1 MTLSRWFRAT
11 SWQRLRLPLLFT
23 LTLPVLALMELN
35 IDRLARGVDQ
45 PLYYSARLDEVS
57 KMDLEATQLFDAA
70 SRFVAGDAGVSR
82 DDLTMLLDI
91 FWGRVDATKTP
102 SYMTVLGA
110 ANVDLNLPVELFQA
124 LPRFEAAV
132 NALVL
137 GQPASLAALMA
148 LKDLYGPR
156 LHRINEVAWMTR
168 RKVVAEFTQRNLA
181 NVAVLRNIQ
190 IGFAALSLF
199 ILLYVMFELLSARR
213 ANRSLNTM
221 IAEKQVLLRTDL
233 LTGIA
238 NRSAFEADLLEL
250 CNAAPEQGF
259 TVVYL
264 DLDGFKTVND
274 TLGHAAGDA
283 LLRYIAEVLRAAA
296 REGDAVSRLGGD
308 EFAALLPGPIERAT
322 DLMAKVLEQIGFAP
336 MLEPGVIVSGSIG
349 LCHSSQCIEQSKP
362 QQSGRLMRNAD
373 LALYAAKHGGRN
385 RLVVF
390 SPDLKERHDRQT
402 RTETLL
408 PSAIRAGAL
417 EAAFQP
423 IIDLKAGGVAYL
435 EALVRW
441 SPPELGPVPAD
452 QIVAIAERAGLV
464 SDLTFAMLEQAMR
477 LSKRIEAEGYAT
489 PIAVN
494 LTPSMLMQPDFA
506 GDVIAAL
513 NREAMKPG
521 TICFELVEYADL
533 DDRGSDTVSAN
544 LEALR
549 RAGIPLAI
557 DDFGKAYSNVHRLM
571 QIEFHLLKLDKIL
584 LTGIGESQR
593 AARILHGLN
602 RLMEA
607 IGVEMVGE
615 GIETQAQVDLLRNAG
630 IRYAQGYFYARPMF
644 PDAICAFL
652 KAGLPAETARV
663 PHADR

>member
-1 MTLSRWFRAT
+1 MTLSRRFRAT
-11 SWQRLRLPLLFT
+11 SWHRLRLPLLFT
-23 LTLPVLALMELN
+23 LTLPVLALMEIN

-70 SRFVAGDAGVSR
+70 SRFARGDAGVSR
-82 DDLTMLLDI
+82 ADLATLLDV

-110 ANVDLNLPVELFQA
+110 ANVDPTLPVELFQA

-132 NALVL
+132 SAIAP
-137 GQPASLAALMA
+137 GQPASLGALLA
-148 LKDLYGPR
+148 LKDVYGPR
-156 LHRINEVAWMTR
+156 LHRINEAAWMTR
-168 RKVVAEFTQRNLA
+168 RKVMAEFTQRNLA
-181 NVAVLRNIQ
+181 NVVVLRNIQ

-199 ILLYVMFELLSARR
+199 ILLYVMFGLFSARR
-213 ANRSLNTM
+213 VNRNLNAM
-221 IAEKQVLLRTDL
+221 IDEKQMLLRTDL

-238 NRSAFEADLLEL
+238 NRSAFEADLAAL
-250 CNAAPEQGF
+250 CTAAPEQGF
-259 TVVYL
+259 SVVYL

-283 LLRYIAEVLRAAA
+283 LLRHIAEVLRVAVDD
-296 REGDAVSRLGGD
+296 GDAVSRLGGD
-308 EFAALLPGPIERAT
+308 EFAALLPGPLDRAT
-322 DLMAKVLEQIGFAP
+322 ALMQKVLEQIGSAP
-336 MLEPGVIVSGSIG
+336 MLEPGMIVSGSIG
-349 LCHSSQCIEQSKP
+349 LCHSSQCQEQSEP
-362 QQSGRLMRNAD
+362 QQSGRLMRCAD

-390 SPDLKERHDRQT
+390 SPDFKERHDRQT

-408 PSAIRAGAL
+408 PAAIRAGAL

-452 QIVAIAERAGLV
+452 QIVAIAERTGLIGA
-464 SDLTFAMLEQAMR
+464 LTFAMLEHAMR
-477 LSKRIEAEGYAT
+477 LSKRIAADGHAT

-494 LTPSMLMQPDFA
+494 LTPSMLMQPGFA
-506 GDVIAAL
+506 GDVIAIL

-521 TICFELVEYADL
+521 KICFELVEYADL
-533 DDRGSDTVSAN
+533 DDRGSDTVRAN

-549 RAGIPLAI
+549 QAGIPLAI

-584 LTGIGESQR
+584 LTGIGESKR

-607 IGVEMVGE
+607 IGVEVVGE
-615 GIETQAQVDLLRNAG
+615 GIETQAQVDLLRDAG
-630 IRYAQGYFYARPMF
+630 IRYAQGYFYARPM
-644 PDAICAFL
+644 PADAVCAFL
-652 KAGLPAETARV
+652 TAGLPAEKAPASRISI
-663 PHADR
+663 

>member
-1 MTLSRWFRAT
+1 MTKLHWLRTT
-11 SWQRLRLPLLFT
+11 SWQRLRVPLLLT
-23 LTLPVLALMELN
+23 LTVPVLVLMEIN

-70 SRFVAGDAGVSR
+70 DRFARGDARVSR
-82 DDLTMLLDI
+82 DDLDMLLDV
-91 FWGRVDATKTP
+91 FWARVDATRTP
-102 SYMTVLGA
+102 SYMTVLGE
-110 ANVDLNLPVELFQA
+110 ANVDPDLPRALSQA

-132 NALVL
+132 KAIVP
-137 GQPASLAALMA
+137 GQPASLADLLV
-148 LKDLYGPR
+148 LKDLYGSR
-156 LHRINEVAWMTR
+156 LHRINEVAWVTR
-168 RKVVAEFTQRNLA
+168 RKVGAEFTQRNLA

-190 IGFAALSLF
+190 IGFTALSLF
-199 ILLYVMFELLSARR
+199 ILLYVMFQLFSARR
-213 ANRSLNTM
+213 TNRSLNAM

-238 NRSAFEADLLEL
+238 NRSAFEADLADL
-250 CNAAPEQGF
+250 CNAPPEQGF
-259 TVVYL
+259 SVAYL
-264 DLDGFKTVND
+264 DLDGFKSVND

-283 LLRYIAEVLRAAA
+283 LLRHIAEVLRAAA
-296 REGDAVSRLGGD
+296 GEGDAVSRLGGD
-308 EFAALLPGPIERAT
+308 EFAAILPGPLERAMV
-322 DLMAKVLEQIGFAP
+322 LMETVLEQIVLAP
-336 MLEPGVIVSGSIG
+336 MLEPGLVVSGSIG
-349 LCHSSQCIEQSKP
+349 LCHSSQCDEQGQP
-362 QQSGRLMRNAD
+362 QKSGRLMRCAD
-373 LALYAAKHGGRN
+373 LALYAAKHDGRN

-390 SPDLKERHDRQT
+390 SPDLRERHDWQA
-402 RTETLL
+402 RTEALL
-408 PSAIRAGAL
+408 PSAIRAGGL

-423 IIDLKAGGVAYL
+423 VIDLKAGGVAYL

-452 QIVAIAERAGLV
+452 QLVAIAERIGLIG
-464 SDLTFAMLEQAMR
+464 DLTFAMLAHAMR
-477 LSKRIEAEGYAT
+477 LSRRLEAEGYPK

-494 LTPSMLMQPDFA
+494 LTPSMLVQPDFA
-506 GDVIAAL
+506 SDVIAAL

-533 DDRGSDTVSAN
+533 DDKGSDTVRAN

-549 RAGIPLAI
+549 QAGIPLAI
-557 DDFGKAYSNVHRLM
+557 DDFGKAYSNVHRLL
-571 QIEFHLLKLDKIL
+571 QIEFHLLKLDKIM
-584 LTGIGESQR
+584 LTGIGESKR

-602 RLMEA
+602 RLMET

-615 GIETQAQVDLLRNAG
+615 GIETQAQVDLLRHAG

-652 KAGLPAETARV
+652 AAGLPAEKTPASCLGI
-663 PHADR
+663 